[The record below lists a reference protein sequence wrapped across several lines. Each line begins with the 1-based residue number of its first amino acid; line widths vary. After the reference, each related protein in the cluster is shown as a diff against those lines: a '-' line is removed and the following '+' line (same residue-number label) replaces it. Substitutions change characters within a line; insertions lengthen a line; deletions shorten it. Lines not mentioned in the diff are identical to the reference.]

1 MTKDGEPKRCE
12 VCGRVK
18 RGRVFWTKKDGTKMD
33 VCCDCIYA
41 TIDNKRP
48 ETFMWVL
55 KELDAPFVEDVWV
68 GICRKKYEEEPDNFQ
83 NAKVLG
89 IYVRV
94 MRNMI
99 AYKDKTFADTEELN
113 KDNIEFRK
121 QHESAIADAKAS
133 AVEAMGNIGSMSES
147 GYEIGGVAEIEEEIA
162 KSESEAEAAR
172 DAAHAEV
179 MDRLNAAEAQAKIAE
194 AEAKRMEAE
203 AKRKESE
210 RRIAETARKQEEAE
224 RKREEAERKREEA
237 ARKQEEKRMAEEEKR
252 RKAEEDRKRKAE
264 AEKKKGEA
272 AEKKREA
279 EMRKKEDE
287 QSSSPG
293 NGAVT
298 AILGVDEQGIL
309 DGLSDDDVRQLSLK
323 WGGSFTPS
331 EWVKM
336 EDMYRKYCGEFDI
349 SVDREA
355 VLVSLCK
362 TSMNMQ
368 RCLDAGDAQ
377 NAAKFST
384 MFDQLRKSGAFTDA
398 QKKDDNNKYID
409 SIGELVGAVEREGG
423 VIEKFDY
430 SVEANPDK
438 VDMTLKDM
446 QSYTYNLI
454 KNEMGLG
461 DLIES
466 YVQKLEQQ
474 MEEDRD
480 REMKDRMAL
489 LGEDS
494 EQALNDRK
502 ADEWLSNLE
511 ESVAASADEVYAK
524 IDDDE
529 DDYMDG
535 MRDSVEGDE

>member
-1 MTKDGEPKRCE
+1 MSKEGEPKRCE
-12 VCGRVK
+12 ICGRVK
-18 RGRVFWTKKDGTKMD
+18 RARVFWTKKDGTRMD

-55 KELDAPFVEDVWV
+55 KELDVPFVEDVWV
-68 GICRKKYEEEPDNFQ
+68 GVCRKKYKEEPDNFQ

-113 KDNIEFRK
+113 KDNIESRK

-133 AVEAMGNIGSMSES
+133 AVEAMGNIGPMSES
-147 GYEIGGVAEIEEEIA
+147 GYEICGVAEIEEEIA

-172 DAAHAEV
+172 DAAQAEV

-210 RRIAETARKQEEAE
+210 RRIAETALKQEETE

-237 ARKQEEKRMAEEEKR
+237 ARKQEEKKRAEEEKR
-252 RKAEEDRKRKAE
+252 RKAEAEQRKR
-264 AEKKKGEA
+264 EA
-272 AEKKREA
+272 AEKKRKEA
-279 EMRKKEDE
+279 EKKEDE
-287 QSSSPG
+287 RPSSTG
-293 NGAVT
+293 NRTVT
-298 AILGVDEQGIL
+298 AILGVDEQSIL
-309 DGLSDDDVRQLSLK
+309 DGLSDEDVRQLSLK

-423 VIEKFDY
+423 AIEKFDY

-480 REMKDRMAL
+480 RERKDRLAL

-535 MRDSVEGDE
+535 MRDSDEGDA

>member
-1 MTKDGEPKRCE
+1 MSKEGAPKRCE
-12 VCGRVK
+12 ICGRVK
-18 RGRVFWTKKDGTKMD
+18 RARVFWTKRDGTRMD
-33 VCCDCIYA
+33 VCCDCIYS

-55 KELDAPFVEDVWV
+55 KELDVPFVEDVWV
-68 GICRKKYEEEPDNFQ
+68 GVCRKKYKEEPDNFQ

-94 MRNMI
+94 MRNLI

-133 AVEAMGNIGSMSES
+133 AVEAIGNIGSMSES

-172 DAAHAEV
+172 DAAQAEV

-210 RRIAETARKQEEAE
+210 RRIAETALKQEEAE
-224 RKREEAERKREEA
+224 RKREEAERKRDEA
-237 ARKQEEKRMAEEEKR
+237 ARKQEEKRRVEEEKR
-252 RKAEEDRKRKAE
+252 RKAEEDRQRKEEEDKRKR
-264 AEKKKGEA
+264 EA
-272 AEKKREA
+272 AEKKRREA
-279 EMRKKEDE
+279 ERKEDE
-287 QSSSPG
+287 RSSSPG
-293 NGAVT
+293 NGTVT

-309 DGLSDDDVRQLSLK
+309 DGLSDEDVRQLSLK

-480 REMKDRMAL
+480 RERKDRLAL

-529 DDYMDG
+529 DGYLDD
-535 MRDSVEGDE
+535 MRDSDEGDA